1 MTTSTKETY
10 GSLCSRLHAH
20 LGLHRNLASLEMARS
35 EDLMHILTII
45 QNEPSETHD
54 SASYRFNSPLNL
66 ASASITSSL
75 EPLESQLVI
84 PSKPET

>member
-1 MTTSTKETY
+1 MDPCVRS
-10 GSLCSRLHAH
+10 LHAH

-45 QNEPSETHD
+45 QIEPSETHD